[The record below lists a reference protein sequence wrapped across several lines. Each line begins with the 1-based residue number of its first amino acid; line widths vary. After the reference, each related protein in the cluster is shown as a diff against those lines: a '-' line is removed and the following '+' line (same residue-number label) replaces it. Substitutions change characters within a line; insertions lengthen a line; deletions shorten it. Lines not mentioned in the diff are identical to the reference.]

1 MEISKSNIISGL
13 EKIDIFLNKIS
24 KYPSRLLR
32 DTGGIILFILVLMT
46 AVDVSGR
53 YLFSKPLPATYELTQ
68 LMFCL
73 IIFFGMSWLA
83 IKKGHIKINLILRRL
98 PKDVRDVLDFMT
110 GLISLIVC
118 IIISWQAVEQAI
130 VILHDNAKT
139 YMWRIPLFPFE
150 LLIALSMALFAIVLL
165 DDIIKSLVNVIKKG
179 GVLWLWLIPCPLL
192 CLVLITIPTFS
203 KGLFFGVGGFAFG
216 GLSLT
221 IFLIL
226 LFLGMPIGFGL
237 FLLAYVGMGY
247 MVNAGVGLKLIAMT
261 PYTISTTYVYS
272 VMPLFIAMGLLSAV
286 SGIARDLYESSYTW
300 IGHQRGGLAMATVVA
315 CAFFA
320 AICGDSM
327 ATAVTMG
334 SISLPEMKKYGYK
347 PSLAA
352 GAVAA
357 GGTIGILIPPSAGFI
372 IYGLLTDQSIGKLF
386 IAGIFPGILMTILF
400 IATIY
405 LICKRDPKLG
415 PRGRV
420 TSIMD
425 KLKAF
430 KGIWGMVVL
439 FLFVLSGIY
448 AGIFT
453 PTEAGALG
461 SFGVLVIILATKRF
475 NWQKIISA
483 FNNSVELTAMIFL
496 LFIGAIAFTRFF
508 SLTGLPRLLANFIS
522 SLDLPRLVIMLGI
535 LLFYII
541 AGCLMNAMPVVIIT
555 LPILYPTV
563 MALGYDPIWFGVIMV
578 IMVQIG
584 VITPPI
590 GMNVFAISGVAKGV
604 PLETIFKGIIPFWIA
619 MMVTVIILILFPQ
632 IATFLPN
639 LLYG

>member
-1 MEISKSNIISGL
+1 MSKNSIISGL
-13 EKIDIFLNKIS
+13 EKIDVFLDKITV
-24 KYPSRLLR
+24 YPSRLLR
-32 DTGGIILFILVLMT
+32 DIGGITLFILVIMT
-46 AVDVSGR
+46 AIDVGGR

-73 IIFFGMSWLA
+73 VIFSGMSWLA
-83 IKKGHIKINLILRRL
+83 IQKGHIKINLFLKKL
-98 PKDVRDVLDFMT
+98 PLNIREILDFIT
-110 GLISLIVC
+110 GLLSLIIC

-130 VILHDNAKT
+130 TILHDNAKT
-139 YMWRIPLFPFE
+139 FIWRIPLFPFE
-150 LLIALSMALFAIVLL
+150 FLIALTMALFAIILL
-165 DDIIKSLVNVIKKG
+165 GNIIKSLVNVVKKEG
-179 GVLWLWLIPCPLL
+179 FLWLWLIPGSLL
-192 CLVLITIPTFS
+192 SLLLITTPMFS
-203 KGLFFGVGGFAFG
+203 RCLFFGMEGPAFG
-216 GLSLT
+216 GVSII
-221 IFLIL
+221 IFLVL
-226 LFLGMPIGFGL
+226 LFLGMPVGFAL
-237 FLLAYVGMGY
+237 FLMAYIGMGY
-247 MVNAGVGLKLIAMT
+247 MVNADVGLKLLAMT
-261 PYTISTTYVYS
+261 PYSISTTYVYS

-286 SGIARDLYESSYTW
+286 SGIARDLYKSSYTW

-334 SISLPEMKKYGYK
+334 SISLPEMKKYNYK

-357 GGTIGILIPPSAGFI
+357 GGTIGILIPPSTGFI

-386 IAGIFPGILMTILF
+386 IAGILPGILMTILF
-400 IATIY
+400 VITIS
-405 LICKRDPKLG
+405 LICKADPELG
-415 PRGRV
+415 PRGEK
-420 TSIMD
+420 TSIID

-430 KGIWGMVVL
+430 KGIWGMLVL
-439 FLFVLSGIY
+439 FLFVLMGIY

-508 SLTGLPRLLANFIS
+508 SLTGIPRLLANFIS
-522 SLDLPRLVIMLGI
+522 GLDVSRLVIMLGV

-584 VITPPI
+584 VITPPM

-604 PLETIFKGIIPFWIA
+604 PLETIFKGIMPFWIA
-619 MMVTVIILILFPQ
+619 MMITVLILILFPQ

>member
-1 MEISKSNIISGL
+1 MSKNSIISGL
-13 EKIDIFLNKIS
+13 EKIDVFLDKITV
-24 KYPSRLLR
+24 YPSRLLR
-32 DTGGIILFILVLMT
+32 DIGGITLFILVIMT
-46 AVDVSGR
+46 AIDVGGR

-73 IIFFGMSWLA
+73 VIFSGMSWLA
-83 IKKGHIKINLILRRL
+83 IQKGHIKINLFLKKL
-98 PKDVRDVLDFMT
+98 PLNIREILDFIT
-110 GLISLIVC
+110 GLLSLIIC

-130 VILHDNAKT
+130 TILHDNAKT
-139 YMWRIPLFPFE
+139 FIWRIPLFPFE
-150 LLIALSMALFAIVLL
+150 FLIALTMALFAIILL
-165 DDIIKSLVNVIKKG
+165 GNIIKSLVNVVKKEG
-179 GVLWLWLIPCPLL
+179 FLWLWLIPGSLL
-192 CLVLITIPTFS
+192 SLLLITTPMFS
-203 KGLFFGVGGFAFG
+203 RCLFFGMEGPAFG
-216 GLSLT
+216 GVSII
-221 IFLIL
+221 IFLVL
-226 LFLGMPIGFGL
+226 LFLGMPVGFAL
-237 FLLAYVGMGY
+237 FLMAYIGMGY
-247 MVNAGVGLKLIAMT
+247 MVNADVGLKLLAMT
-261 PYTISTTYVYS
+261 PYSISTTYVYS

-286 SGIARDLYESSYTW
+286 SGIARDLYKSSYTW

-334 SISLPEMKKYGYK
+334 SISLPEMKKYNYK

-357 GGTIGILIPPSAGFI
+357 GGTIGILIPPSTGFI

-386 IAGIFPGILMTILF
+386 IAGILPGILMTILF
-400 IATIY
+400 VITIS
-405 LICKRDPKLG
+405 LICKADPELG
-415 PRGRV
+415 PRGEK
-420 TSIMD
+420 TSIID

-430 KGIWGMVVL
+430 KGIWGMLVL
-439 FLFVLSGIY
+439 FLFVLMGIY

-508 SLTGLPRLLANFIS
+508 SLTGIPRLLANFIS
-522 SLDLPRLVIMLGI
+522 GLDVSRLVIMLGV

-555 LPILYPTV
+555 LPILYPTI

-584 VITPPI
+584 VITPPM

-604 PLETIFKGIIPFWIA
+604 PLETIFKGIMPFWIA
-619 MMVTVIILILFPQ
+619 MMITVLILILFPQ

>member
-1 MEISKSNIISGL
+1 MKNNIISGL
-13 EKIDIFLNKIS
+13 EKIDVFLDKITV
-24 KYPSRLLR
+24 YPSRLLR
-32 DTGGIILFILVLMT
+32 DIGGIILFILVIMT
-46 AVDVSGR
+46 AIDVGGR

-68 LMFCL
+68 IMFCL

-83 IKKGHIKINLILRRL
+83 IQKGHIKIDLFLRRL
-98 PKDVRDVLDFMT
+98 PLNIREILDFIT
-110 GLISLIVC
+110 GLLSLMIC
-118 IIISWQAVEQAI
+118 IIISWQAIEQAI
-130 VILHDNAKT
+130 ILSHDNAKT
-139 YMWRIPLFPFE
+139 FIWRIPLFPFE
-150 LLIALSMALFAIVLL
+150 FLIALTMALFAIILL
-165 DDIIKSLVNVIKKG
+165 GNIIKSLVNVVKKEG
-179 GVLWLWLIPCPLL
+179 FLWLWLIPGSILSLL
-192 CLVLITIPTFS
+192 LIMTPMFS
-203 KGLFFGVGGFAFG
+203 RCLFFGIEGPAFG
-216 GLSLT
+216 GVSII
-221 IFLIL
+221 IFLVL
-226 LFLGMPIGFGL
+226 LFFGMPVGFAL
-237 FLLAYVGMGY
+237 FLMAYIGMGY
-247 MVNAGVGLKLIAMT
+247 MVNVDVGLKLLAMT
-261 PYTISTTYVYS
+261 PYSISTTYVYS

-334 SISLPEMKKYGYK
+334 SISLPEMKKYNYK

-386 IAGIFPGILMTILF
+386 IAGILPGILMTILF
-400 IATIY
+400 VITIY
-405 LICKRDPKLG
+405 VICKADPELG
-415 PRGRV
+415 PRGKE
-420 TSIMD
+420 TSIID
-425 KLKAF
+425 KLNAF
-430 KGIWGMVVL
+430 KGIWGMLVL
-439 FLFVLSGIY
+439 FLFVLIGIY

-508 SLTGLPRLLANFIS
+508 SLTGVPRLLANFIS
-522 SLDLPRLVIMLGI
+522 GLDVSRLVIMLGV

-541 AGCLMNAMPVVIIT
+541 AGCFMNAMPVVIIT
-555 LPILYPTV
+555 LPILYPTIV
-563 MALGYDPIWFGVIMV
+563 ALGYDPIWFGVIMV

-584 VITPPI
+584 VITPPM

-619 MMVTVIILILFPQ
+619 MMITVLILILFPQ

-639 LLYG
+639 LMYG

>member
-1 MEISKSNIISGL
+1 MSKNSIISGI
-13 EKIDIFLNKIS
+13 EKIDVFLDKITV
-24 KYPSRLLR
+24 YPSRLLR
-32 DTGGIILFILVLMT
+32 DIGGITLFILVIMT
-46 AVDVSGR
+46 AIDVGGR

-73 IIFFGMSWLA
+73 VIFSGMSWLA
-83 IKKGHIKINLILRRL
+83 IQKGHIKINLFLKKLPLNTKEILY
-98 PKDVRDVLDFMT
+98 FIT
-110 GLISLIVC
+110 GLLSLIIC

-130 VILHDNAKT
+130 TILHDNAKT
-139 YMWRIPLFPFE
+139 FIWRIPLFPFE
-150 LLIALSMALFAIVLL
+150 FLIALTMALFAIILL
-165 DDIIKSLVNVIKKG
+165 GNIIKSLVNVVKKEG
-179 GVLWLWLIPCPLL
+179 FLWLWLIPGSLL
-192 CLVLITIPTFS
+192 SLLLITTPMFS
-203 KGLFFGVGGFAFG
+203 RCLFFGMEGPAFG
-216 GLSLT
+216 GVSII
-221 IFLIL
+221 IFLVL
-226 LFLGMPIGFGL
+226 LFLGMPVGFAL
-237 FLLAYVGMGY
+237 FLMAYIGMGY
-247 MVNAGVGLKLIAMT
+247 MVNADVGLKLLAMT
-261 PYTISTTYVYS
+261 PYSISTTYVYS

-286 SGIARDLYESSYTW
+286 SGIARDLYKSSYTW

-334 SISLPEMKKYGYK
+334 SISLPEMKKYNYK

-357 GGTIGILIPPSAGFI
+357 GGTIGILIPPSTGFI

-386 IAGIFPGILMTILF
+386 IAGILPGILMTILF
-400 IATIY
+400 VITIS
-405 LICKRDPKLG
+405 LICKADPELG
-415 PRGRV
+415 PRGEK
-420 TSIMD
+420 TSIID

-430 KGIWGMVVL
+430 KGIWGMLVL
-439 FLFVLSGIY
+439 FLFVLMGIY

-508 SLTGLPRLLANFIS
+508 SLTGIPRLLANFIS
-522 SLDLPRLVIMLGI
+522 GLDVSRLVIMLGV

-584 VITPPI
+584 VITPPM

-604 PLETIFKGIIPFWIA
+604 PLETIFKGIMPFWIA
-619 MMVTVIILILFPQ
+619 MMITVLILILFPQ

>member
-1 MEISKSNIISGL
+1 MSKNNIISGL
-13 EKIDIFLNKIS
+13 EKIDAFLNKIIV
-24 KYPSRLLR
+24 YPSRLLR
-32 DTGGIILFILVLMT
+32 DTGGIILFILVIMT
-46 AVDVSGR
+46 AIDVGGR

-68 LMFCL
+68 IMFCM

-83 IKKGHIKINLILRRL
+83 IKKGHIKIDLLLRKL
-98 PKDVRDVLDFMT
+98 PLNIREIIDFIT
-110 GLISLIVC
+110 GLLSLMMC

-139 YMWRIPLFPFE
+139 FNWRIPLFPFE
-150 LLIALSMALFAIVLL
+150 LLIALSMALFVIILL
-165 DDIIKSLVNVIKKG
+165 GNIIKSLVNVVKKG
-179 GVLWLWLIPCPLL
+179 GFLWLWLVPGSILSLL
-192 CLVLITIPTFS
+192 LITTPTFS
-203 KGLFFGVGGFAFG
+203 RCLFLGIEGPSFG
-216 GLSLT
+216 GLSII
-221 IFLIL
+221 IFLVL
-226 LFLGMPIGFGL
+226 LFLGMPVGFAL
-237 FLLAYVGMGY
+237 FLMAYMGMGY

-261 PYTISTTYVYS
+261 PYAISTTYVYS

-334 SISLPEMKKYGYK
+334 SISLPEMKKYNYK
-347 PSLAA
+347 PSLSA

-357 GGTIGILIPPSAGFI
+357 GGTIGILIPPSTGFI

-405 LICKRDPKLG
+405 IICKADPELG
-415 PRGRV
+415 PRGEK
-420 TSIMD
+420 TSIID

-430 KGIWGMVVL
+430 KGIWGMLVL
-439 FLFVLSGIY
+439 FLFVLIGIY

-483 FNNSVELTAMIFL
+483 FNNSVELTSMIFL

-508 SLTGLPRLLANFIS
+508 SLTGIPRLLANFIS
-522 SLDLPRLVIMLGI
+522 GLDVPEIVIMLGV

-555 LPILYPTV
+555 LPILYPTIIS
-563 MALGYDPIWFGVIMV
+563 LGYDPIWFGVIMV

-584 VITPPI
+584 VITPPM

-619 MMVTVIILILFPQ
+619 MMVTVLILILFPQ